1 MLHDGEPNGRHPL
14 NRPSHSAPRRPA
26 HLLPPESSSTYDHRP
41 YVSPRRAILDGE
53 SCSDSRC
60 ASPEPAPRHATWAF
74 WLEPR
79 FIVIAF
85 SGVLALC
92 TFLYPASRFDNWST
106 SKYFHTPEFTL
117 TVAAIVALCLGMTLA
132 THVTPASRAGR
143 VESDAEPHVIEG
155 WYHAL
160 GLIVVLGYVAWAVIA
175 TARGATLELF
185 LAVIHRDMG
194 AISFLKQRLAPVAG
208 VTTLTQVSCIVSA
221 LGAYRYTTTRKIGK
235 LWCFVLLTGMF
246 RALFYAER
254 LALMEVVI
262 PAALVLI
269 VTSHFMRN
277 HRLLMNLIPVIG
289 LAFLVIVFSVSEY
302 FRSWIFYS
310 QSGDTSFVPWVLD
323 RLLAYYTTS
332 FNNNALFYSQVTGS
346 PHPIY
351 FTIPFVFDFPGF
363 SSIFGA
369 PSFGGLLPEDWWFST
384 LSWYATPEFN
394 NSGSYLTPIADLGLI
409 GGLTFWLILGISLGY
424 VYRRAREGS
433 DVALIA
439 YSTLFLG
446 LLELPRFTYWTLGRF
461 FPAAVALIF
470 FMGHSM
476 THDHSPVHKT
486 SHQRHELREF
496 SR

>member
-1 MLHDGEPNGRHPL
+1 MLHSGEPSKRQPL
-14 NRPSHSAPRRPA
+14 DRLNHPA
-26 HLLPPESSSTYDHRP
+26 HRQPARLLPPDTPSVHDHRP
-41 YVSPRRAILDGE
+41 YSPRRAIPDDELRSE
-53 SCSDSRC
+53 SWYD
-60 ASPEPAPRHATWAF
+60 SPEPAPRHTTWAF

-92 TFLYPASRFDNWST
+92 TFLYPANRFDNWST
-106 SKYFHTPEFTL
+106 SKYFNTTEFAL
-117 TVAAIVALCLGMTLA
+117 TVAAIAAFCLGMTL
-132 THVTPASRAGR
+132 TPHLTSLDSANRA
-143 VESDAEPHVIEG
+143 ESDAKPHVIEG

-160 GLIVVLGYVAWAVIA
+160 GLIVVMGYVAWAVIA
-175 TARGATLELF
+175 TARGATLALF
-185 LAVIHRDMG
+185 VAVIHRNMG
-194 AISFLKQRLAPVAG
+194 AISFLKQRLAPVSG

-221 LGAYRYTTTRKIGK
+221 LGAYRYITTRKIGK
-235 LWCFVLLTGMF
+235 LWCFVLLTGTL

-262 PAALVLI
+262 PAVLVLI
-269 VTSHFMRN
+269 MTSNFMRN
-277 HRLLMNLIPVIG
+277 HRFLMKLIPVIG
-289 LAFLVIVFSVSEY
+289 LAFLVVVFSASEY

-310 QSGDTSFVPWVLD
+310 QSGDTSFAPWVLD
-323 RLLAYYTTS
+323 RLLAYYATS
-332 FNNNALFYSQVTGS
+332 FNNNALFHSQVSGV

-351 FTIPFVFDFPGF
+351 FTLPFVFDFPGF
-363 SSIFGA
+363 SSIFGT
-369 PSFGGLLPEDWWFST
+369 PSFGGVTPKDWWFST

-394 NSGSYLTPIADLGLI
+394 NSGSYLTPIADLGLV
-409 GGLTFWLILGISLGY
+409 GGLTFWLILGVPIGY

-446 LLELPRFTYWTLGRF
+446 LLEMPRFTYWTLGRF

-470 FMGHSM
+470 FMGNSM
-476 THDHSPVHKT
+476 VHGESPIRKKPH
-486 SHQRHELREF
+486 HRHELRES